1 MLYNAVFITQIRS
14 DPNSEVVLISSK
26 RLHTNCQL
34 KCISIF
40 CAQLISGAVDQV
52 LAFHVG
58 HDTSDVRLQR
68 SRVSG
73 PVTSVSDVVL
83 SDTESSDTA
92 TNSTELLPN
101 DVYSDSLIGQHQQV
115 M

>member
-1 MLYNAVFITQIRS
+1 MNQLQHQRIRGGV
-14 DPNSEVVLISSK
+14 NREVVYMSS
-26 RLHTNCQL
+26 NCQL
-34 KCISIF
+34 TYISIF
-40 CAQLISGAVDQV
+40 CAQLISEAIYQV
-52 LAFHVG
+52 ESNDSEL
-58 HDTSDVRLQR
+58 RLSR

-92 TNSTELLPN
+92 TNSTELVRN
-101 DVYSDSLIGQHQQV
+101 DNYTGHLLDLFQQL